1 MHSNQQIKTIKMS
14 NYFNTLTLREKLEQL
29 GKCRFMDASEFE
41 DGVNA
46 LKGKKIVIVG
56 CGAQGLNQ
64 GLNMRDSGL
73 DISYTLRQVA
83 IDQKK
88 RIL

>member
-1 MHSNQQIKTIKMS
+1 MS

-46 LKGKKIVIVG
+46 LVGKKIVRDFGNANLILW
-56 CGAQGLNQ
+56 AQ
-64 GLNMRDSGL
+64 
-73 DISYTLRQVA
+73 DIISN
-83 IDQKK
+83 
-88 RIL
+88 

>member
-1 MHSNQQIKTIKMS
+1 MS
-14 NYFNTLTLREKLEQL
+14 NYFNTLPLREQLEQL

-56 CGAQGLNQ
+56 CGAQGLKSRVEYERFWIRYF
-64 GLNMRDSGL
+64 L
-73 DISYTLRQVA
+73 YTYVKLQLINNANRYKNA
-83 IDQKK
+83 TI
-88 RIL
+88 

>member
-1 MHSNQQIKTIKMS
+1 MS
-14 NYFNTLTLREKLEQL
+14 NYFNTLPLRIQLDQL

-56 CGAQGLNQ
+56 WCT
-64 GLNMRDSGL
+64 RP
-73 DISYTLRQVA
+73 
-83 IDQKK
+83 
-88 RIL
+88 